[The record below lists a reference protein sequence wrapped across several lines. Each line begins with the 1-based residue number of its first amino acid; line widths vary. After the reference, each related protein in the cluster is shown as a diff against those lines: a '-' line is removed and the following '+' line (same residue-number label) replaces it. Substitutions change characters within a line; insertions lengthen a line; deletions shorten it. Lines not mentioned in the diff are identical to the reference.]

1 MPRNGRLR
9 LMAHSLM
16 ARFSSRSQGCAPGFP
31 HVHGPAHDQQKII
44 RGKRWYLFAPV
55 QHHNVQF
62 GPALAQ
68 EIAEQPGRLVIHM
81 LEHKG
86 SADHV
91 SVLMS
96 N

>member
-1 MPRNGRLR
+1 M
-9 LMAHSLM
+9 
-16 ARFSSRSQGCAPGFP
+16 Q
-31 HVHGPAHDQQKII
+31 HDS
-44 RGKRWYLFAPV
+44 
-55 QHHNVQF
+55 VQF
-62 GPALAQ
+62 SPALAQ
-68 EIAEQPGRLVIHM
+68 ELAEQSGRLVIHM

>member
-1 MPRNGRLR
+1 MPEERPVAVDGPFPDGALFVEKPGVRL
-9 LMAHSLM
+9 
-16 ARFSSRSQGCAPGFP
+16 GFP

-44 RGKRWYLFAPV
+44 RGKRGDLFAPV

-68 EIAEQPGRLVIHM
+68 EIAEQSGRLVIHM

-96 N
+96 G